1 MLNKT
6 LREFLLPYTEAQ
18 RPEVGAEIW
27 HEARWSCASMFVLAG
42 AQAGPAARH
51 IVPAENLWAEAPHH
65 CRAQASHALHVIAED
80 RPTAI

>member
-27 HEARWSCASMFVLAG
+27 QCISLAG
-42 AQAGPAARH
+42 AP
-51 IVPAENLWAEAPHH
+51 
-65 CRAQASHALHVIAED
+65 
-80 RPTAI
+80 